1 MCIGAG
7 RRKAHAAQYVEGIKT
22 QSSKFVKFLRLM
34 KSFTRKLT
42 QSLIPH

>member
-22 QSSKFVKFLRLM
+22 QSTKFVKFTSLM
-34 KSFTRKLT
+34 KYFT
-42 QSLIPH
+42 